1 MRNDNDRQQRKKEE
15 EAEKERQNA
24 FLQQINVFK
33 PAKED
38 EGGANILLADP
49 ELEGLSPALAANN
62 MQMMLESNNGPF
74 MPAKPATEDHL
85 KYIPVEIN
93 GEKPEGF
100 TTYWQRE
107 YLKKKDAIVEQ
118 QKKMM
123 EMQTIAMKEMEA
135 MQM

>member
-1 MRNDNDRQQRKKEE
+1 M
-15 EAEKERQNA
+15 
-24 FLQQINVFK
+24 FK

-85 KYIPVEIN
+85 KYIPVEIK

>member
-1 MRNDNDRQQRKKEE
+1 M
-15 EAEKERQNA
+15 
-24 FLQQINVFK
+24 FK

-93 GEKPEGF
+93 GRETRGIHNVLAARVFEEEGCDCGATKEDDGDANHCNERNGGNADVMF
-100 TTYWQRE
+100 FYLICGFQQTYHQ
-107 YLKKKDAIVEQ
+107 
-118 QKKMM
+118 
-123 EMQTIAMKEMEA
+123 
-135 MQM
+135 